1 MAKYTELAEDILKHV
16 GGKENVNSLKHCVTR
31 LRFDLKDES
40 KADDDYLKNRDGV
53 VTVVKAGGQYQVV
66 IGNHVPD
73 VYAEVLQVGGL
84 PAGGSLD
91 IDEGDAPKGNLFDR
105 FVSLV
110 SSIFQPFLGPLAAAG
125 IIKGIVA
132 IMAACG
138 LSAATS
144 PMYVIFNAAGDGFFQ
159 FLPILIALT
168 SARRFKVNE
177 FTAIAIAGA
186 LVYPDIA
193 TLVTALQK
201 AGQGH
206 VLGVIPFALPAGGY
220 LSTVMPSI
228 LAVWVASYIQ
238 KFFTKITPDVIKVF
252 VVPFFTLL
260 ITVPLTFLV
269 VGPVANTF
277 SDGLTSLFQAIM
289 NFSPIVFGL
298 ILGILWQVLVM
309 FGMHWALVPLAILDV
324 ATNGSSTILSAA
336 ILPCFT
342 QTGVL
347 GAIMLKT
354 KEEKVRT
361 ISMPAFISS
370 IFGVT
375 EPAIYGVTLPMKTPF
390 YISCGVSGLMGA
402 AMMALDIK
410 TYSIGGLGVF
420 VFPSLIGPD
429 GNLSKVIIAIIIA
442 IVGGVLAFLIQ
453 LFVRVPN
460 LYGGGVAKVEEKAEE
475 AAPAP
480 KEIQQEIIA
489 SPLIG
494 NVVPLDQVPDQV
506 FASGAMGKGI
516 AIDPTDGVIVAP
528 AKATVNLVFPT
539 GHAIGLTTE
548 NGVELLIHIGM
559 DTVSLAG
566 KGFKTYVEAGDVVEA
581 GQKLIE
587 FDLATIRD
595 AKLPV
600 ITPVIVTNTADFDDV
615 LTTKEARVNTGD
627 YLLTAVK

>member
-1 MAKYTELAEDILKHV
+1 MDKYTELAEDILKHV

-177 FTAIAIAGA
+177 FTAIAIAAA

-516 AIDPTDGVIVAP
+516 AIDPTDGVVVAP

>member
-16 GGKENVNSLKHCVTR
+16 GGKENVNGLKHCVTR

-53 VTVVKAGGQYQVV
+53 VTIVKS
-66 IGNHVPD
+66 
-73 VYAEVLQVGGL
+73 
-84 PAGGSLD
+84 GGSLD

-125 IIKGIVA
+125 IIKGVVA

-138 LSAATS
+138 LSTATS
-144 PMYVIFNAAGDGFFQ
+144 PIYVILNAAGDGFFQ

-193 TLVTALQK
+193 TLVTALRK

-206 VLGVIPFALPAGGY
+206 VLGVVPFALPAGGY

-228 LAVWVASYIQ
+228 LAIWVASYIQ
-238 KFFTKITPDVIKVF
+238 KFLTKITPDVIKVF

-277 SDGLTSLFQAIM
+277 SNGLTNLFQAIM
-289 NFSPIVFGL
+289 NFSPIVFDL
-298 ILGILWQVLVM
+298 ILGISWQVLVM

-324 ATNGSSTILSAA
+324 ATNGSSIILSAA

-390 YISCGVSGLMGA
+390 YISCGVSGFMGA

-429 GNLSKVIIAIIIA
+429 GNLSKVIFAIIIA

-460 LYGGGVAKVEEKAEE
+460 LYGGGAAKGEEKAEE
-475 AAPAP
+475 AAPTP

-494 NVVPLDQVPDQV
+494 NVVPLDQVFD
-506 FASGAMGKGI
+506 SGAMGKGI
-516 AIDPTDGVIVAP
+516 AIDPTDGVVVAP

-548 NGVELLIHIGM
+548 NGAELLIHIGM

-566 KGFKTYVEAGDVVEA
+566 KGFKTYVKVGDVVEA
-581 GQKLIE
+581 GQELIE

-627 YLLTAVK
+627 YLFTAVK

>member
-1 MAKYTELAEDILKHV
+1 M
-16 GGKENVNSLKHCVTR
+16 
-31 LRFDLKDES
+31 
-40 KADDDYLKNRDGV
+40 
-53 VTVVKAGGQYQVV
+53 
-66 IGNHVPD
+66 
-73 VYAEVLQVGGL
+73 
-84 PAGGSLD
+84 
-91 IDEGDAPKGNLFDR
+91 
-105 FVSLV
+105 
-110 SSIFQPFLGPLAAAG
+110 
-125 IIKGIVA
+125 
-132 IMAACG
+132 
-138 LSAATS
+138 
-144 PMYVIFNAAGDGFFQ
+144 
-159 FLPILIALT
+159 
-168 SARRFKVNE
+168 
-177 FTAIAIAGA
+177 
-186 LVYPDIA
+186 
-193 TLVTALQK
+193 
-201 AGQGH
+201 
-206 VLGVIPFALPAGGY
+206 
-220 LSTVMPSI
+220 
-228 LAVWVASYIQ
+228 
-238 KFFTKITPDVIKVF
+238 IKVF
-252 VVPFFTLL
+252 VVLFFTLL

-277 SDGLTSLFQAIM
+277 SNGLTNLFQAIM
-289 NFSPIVFGL
+289 NFNPIVFGL
-298 ILGILWQVLVM
+298 VLGVLWQVLVM

-324 ATNGSSTILSAA
+324 ATNGSSIILSAA

-402 AMMALDIK
+402 AMIALDIK
-410 TYSIGGLGVF
+410 AYSIGGLGVF

-429 GNLSKVIIAIIIA
+429 GNLSKVIIAIM
-442 IVGGVLAFLIQ
+442 GGVLAFLIQ

-460 LYGGGVAKVEEKAEE
+460 LYGGGSAKGEEKAEE
-475 AAPAP
+475 VAPTP

-494 NVVPLDQVPDQV
+494 NIVPLDQVPDQV

-516 AIDPTDGVIVAP
+516 AIDPTDGVVVAP

-548 NGVELLIHIGM
+548 NGAELLIHIGM

-627 YLLTAVK
+627 YLFTAVK

>member
-1 MAKYTELAEDILKHV
+1 M
-16 GGKENVNSLKHCVTR
+16 
-31 LRFDLKDES
+31 
-40 KADDDYLKNRDGV
+40 
-53 VTVVKAGGQYQVV
+53 
-66 IGNHVPD
+66 
-73 VYAEVLQVGGL
+73 
-84 PAGGSLD
+84 
-91 IDEGDAPKGNLFDR
+91 
-105 FVSLV
+105 
-110 SSIFQPFLGPLAAAG
+110 
-125 IIKGIVA
+125 
-132 IMAACG
+132 
-138 LSAATS
+138 
-144 PMYVIFNAAGDGFFQ
+144 
-159 FLPILIALT
+159 
-168 SARRFKVNE
+168 
-177 FTAIAIAGA
+177 
-186 LVYPDIA
+186 
-193 TLVTALQK
+193 
-201 AGQGH
+201 
-206 VLGVIPFALPAGGY
+206 
-220 LSTVMPSI
+220 
-228 LAVWVASYIQ
+228 
-238 KFFTKITPDVIKVF
+238 IKVF
-252 VVPFFTLL
+252 VVLFFTLL

-277 SDGLTSLFQAIM
+277 SNGLTNLFQAIM
-289 NFSPIVFGL
+289 NFNPIVFGL
-298 ILGILWQVLVM
+298 VLGVLWQVLVM

-324 ATNGSSTILSAA
+324 ATNGSSIILSAA

-390 YISCGVSGLMGA
+390 YILCGVSGLMGA
-402 AMMALDIK
+402 AMIALDIK
-410 TYSIGGLGVF
+410 AYSIGGLGVF

-429 GNLSKVIIAIIIA
+429 GNLSKVIIAIM
-442 IVGGVLAFLIQ
+442 GGVLAFLIQ

-460 LYGGGVAKVEEKAEE
+460 LYGGGSAKGEEKAEE
-475 AAPAP
+475 VAPTP

-494 NVVPLDQVPDQV
+494 NIVPLDQVPDQV
-506 FASGAMGKGI
+506 FASGAMDKGI
-516 AIDPTDGVIVAP
+516 AIDPTDGVVVAP
-528 AKATVNLVFPT
+528 TKATVNLVFPT

-548 NGVELLIHIGM
+548 NGAELLIHIGM

-627 YLLTAVK
+627 YLFTAVK

>member
-1 MAKYTELAEDILKHV
+1 MDKYTELAEDILKHV

-40 KADDDYLKNRDGV
+40 KADDDYLKNCDGV

-177 FTAIAIAGA
+177 FTAIAIAAA

>member
-1 MAKYTELAEDILKHV
+1 M
-16 GGKENVNSLKHCVTR
+16 
-31 LRFDLKDES
+31 
-40 KADDDYLKNRDGV
+40 
-53 VTVVKAGGQYQVV
+53 
-66 IGNHVPD
+66 
-73 VYAEVLQVGGL
+73 
-84 PAGGSLD
+84 
-91 IDEGDAPKGNLFDR
+91 
-105 FVSLV
+105 
-110 SSIFQPFLGPLAAAG
+110 
-125 IIKGIVA
+125 
-132 IMAACG
+132 
-138 LSAATS
+138 
-144 PMYVIFNAAGDGFFQ
+144 
-159 FLPILIALT
+159 
-168 SARRFKVNE
+168 
-177 FTAIAIAGA
+177 
-186 LVYPDIA
+186 
-193 TLVTALQK
+193 
-201 AGQGH
+201 
-206 VLGVIPFALPAGGY
+206 
-220 LSTVMPSI
+220 
-228 LAVWVASYIQ
+228 
-238 KFFTKITPDVIKVF
+238 IKVF
-252 VVPFFTLL
+252 VVLFFTLL

-277 SDGLTSLFQAIM
+277 SNGLTNLFQAIM
-289 NFSPIVFGL
+289 NFNPIVFGL
-298 ILGILWQVLVM
+298 VLGVLWQVLVM

-324 ATNGSSTILSAA
+324 ATNGSSIILSAA

-402 AMMALDIK
+402 AMIALDIK
-410 TYSIGGLGVF
+410 AYSIGGLGVF

-429 GNLSKVIIAIIIA
+429 GNLSKVIIAIM
-442 IVGGVLAFLIQ
+442 GGVLAFLIQ

-460 LYGGGVAKVEEKAEE
+460 LYGGGSAKGEEKAEE
-475 AAPAP
+475 VAPTP

-494 NVVPLDQVPDQV
+494 NIVPLDQVSDQV

-516 AIDPTDGVIVAP
+516 AIDPTDGVVVAP
-528 AKATVNLVFPT
+528 TKATVNLVFPT

-548 NGVELLIHIGM
+548 NGAELLIHIGM

-627 YLLTAVK
+627 YLFTAVK

>member
-1 MAKYTELAEDILKHV
+1 M
-16 GGKENVNSLKHCVTR
+16 
-31 LRFDLKDES
+31 
-40 KADDDYLKNRDGV
+40 
-53 VTVVKAGGQYQVV
+53 
-66 IGNHVPD
+66 
-73 VYAEVLQVGGL
+73 
-84 PAGGSLD
+84 
-91 IDEGDAPKGNLFDR
+91 
-105 FVSLV
+105 
-110 SSIFQPFLGPLAAAG
+110 
-125 IIKGIVA
+125 
-132 IMAACG
+132 
-138 LSAATS
+138 
-144 PMYVIFNAAGDGFFQ
+144 
-159 FLPILIALT
+159 
-168 SARRFKVNE
+168 
-177 FTAIAIAGA
+177 
-186 LVYPDIA
+186 
-193 TLVTALQK
+193 
-201 AGQGH
+201 
-206 VLGVIPFALPAGGY
+206 
-220 LSTVMPSI
+220 
-228 LAVWVASYIQ
+228 
-238 KFFTKITPDVIKVF
+238 IKVF
-252 VVPFFTLL
+252 VVLFFTLL

-277 SDGLTSLFQAIM
+277 SNGLTNLFQAIM
-289 NFSPIVFGL
+289 NFNPIVFGL
-298 ILGILWQVLVM
+298 VLGVLWQVLVM

-324 ATNGSSTILSAA
+324 ATNGSSIILSAA

-402 AMMALDIK
+402 AMIALDIK
-410 TYSIGGLGVF
+410 AYSIGGLGVF

-429 GNLSKVIIAIIIA
+429 GNLSKVIIAIM
-442 IVGGVLAFLIQ
+442 GGVLAFLIQ

-460 LYGGGVAKVEEKAEE
+460 LYGGGSAKGEEKAEE
-475 AAPAP
+475 VAPTP

-494 NVVPLDQVPDQV
+494 NIVPLDQVPDQV

-516 AIDPTDGVIVAP
+516 AIDPTDGVVVAP

-548 NGVELLIHIGM
+548 NGAELLIHIGM

-566 KGFKTYVEAGDVVEA
+566 KGFKTYVEAGEVVEA

-587 FDLATIRD
+587 FDLATIRE

-600 ITPVIVTNTADFDDV
+600 ITPVVVTNTADFDDV

>member
-1 MAKYTELAEDILKHV
+1 M
-16 GGKENVNSLKHCVTR
+16 
-31 LRFDLKDES
+31 
-40 KADDDYLKNRDGV
+40 
-53 VTVVKAGGQYQVV
+53 
-66 IGNHVPD
+66 
-73 VYAEVLQVGGL
+73 
-84 PAGGSLD
+84 
-91 IDEGDAPKGNLFDR
+91 
-105 FVSLV
+105 
-110 SSIFQPFLGPLAAAG
+110 
-125 IIKGIVA
+125 
-132 IMAACG
+132 
-138 LSAATS
+138 
-144 PMYVIFNAAGDGFFQ
+144 
-159 FLPILIALT
+159 
-168 SARRFKVNE
+168 
-177 FTAIAIAGA
+177 
-186 LVYPDIA
+186 
-193 TLVTALQK
+193 
-201 AGQGH
+201 
-206 VLGVIPFALPAGGY
+206 
-220 LSTVMPSI
+220 
-228 LAVWVASYIQ
+228 
-238 KFFTKITPDVIKVF
+238 IKVF
-252 VVPFFTLL
+252 VVLFFTLL

-277 SDGLTSLFQAIM
+277 SNGLTNLFQAIM
-289 NFSPIVFGL
+289 NFNPIVFGL
-298 ILGILWQVLVM
+298 VLGVLWQVLVM

-324 ATNGSSTILSAA
+324 ATNGSSIILSAA

-402 AMMALDIK
+402 AMIALDIK
-410 TYSIGGLGVF
+410 AYSIGGLGVF

-429 GNLSKVIIAIIIA
+429 GNLSKVIIAIM
-442 IVGGVLAFLIQ
+442 GGVLAFLIQ

-460 LYGGGVAKVEEKAEE
+460 LYGGGSAKGEEKAEE
-475 AAPAP
+475 VAPTP

-494 NVVPLDQVPDQV
+494 NIVPLDQVPDQV

-516 AIDPTDGVIVAP
+516 AIDPTDGVVVAP
-528 AKATVNLVFPT
+528 TKATVNLVFPT

-548 NGVELLIHIGM
+548 NGAELLIHIGM

-566 KGFKTYVEAGDVVEA
+566 KGFKTYVKVGDVVEA
-581 GQKLIE
+581 GQELIE

-627 YLLTAVK
+627 YLFTAVK